1 MNRYRNI
8 RTKKDFNGKR
18 YLRSVIYP
26 LIPETLDDIYVE
38 TEYGDRVDILAHQ
51 FYNDPSLWWII
62 TTANPGKLRRD
73 TYTCPAGLQIRIP
86 IDPNPIIDEFDRIN
100 RAR

>member
-1 MNRYRNI
+1 MNRYRSI
-8 RTKKDFNGKR
+8 PTGKDSLGKR
-18 YLRSVIYP
+18 YIKSPIYP
-26 LIPETLDDIYVE
+26 SIPETLDDIYVE

-73 TYTCPAGLQIRIP
+73 SYMCKGGLQIRIP
-86 IDPNPIIDEFDRIN
+86 LNPNPIIEEFDRIN
-100 RAR
+100 RVR

>member
-1 MNRYRNI
+1 MNRYRDI
-8 RTKKDFNGKR
+8 PKGKDFLGTR
-18 YLRSVIYP
+18 YIKNPIYP
-26 LIPETLDDIYVE
+26 EIPETLDDIYVE

-73 TYTCPAGLQIRIP
+73 SYVCKGGLQIRIP
-86 IDPNPIIDEFDRIN
+86 LNPNPIIEEFNRIN
-100 RAR
+100 RTR

>member
-8 RTKKDFNGKR
+8 NTKKDSDGKR
-18 YLRSVIYP
+18 YLRSTFYP
-26 LIPETLDDIYVE
+26 EIPETLDDIYVE
-38 TEYGDRVDILAHQ
+38 TEYGDRVDVLAYQ
-51 FYNDPSLWWII
+51 FYNDASLWWII

-73 TYTCPAGLQIRIP
+73 SYVCPAGLQIRIP
-86 IDPNPIIDEFDRIN
+86 LDPNPIIDEFDRIN

>member
-1 MNRYRNI
+1 MNRYRSI
-8 RTKKDFNGKR
+8 PTGKDSLGKR
-18 YLRSVIYP
+18 YIKSPIYP

-73 TYTCPAGLQIRIP
+73 SYMCKGGLQIRIP
-86 IDPNPIIDEFDRIN
+86 LNPNPIIEEFDRIN
-100 RAR
+100 RVR

>member
-8 RTKKDFNGKR
+8 LNKKNSEGTR
-18 YLRSVIYP
+18 YIRNAVYP
-26 LIPETLDDIYVE
+26 PIEETLDDIYVE
-38 TEYGDRVDILAHQ
+38 TEMGDRVDILAYQ

-73 TYTCPAGLQIRIP
+73 SYVCPAGIQIRIP
-86 IDPNPIIDEFDRIN
+86 SNPTPIITEFERIN
-100 RAR
+100 KNR

>member
-73 TYTCPAGLQIRIP
+73 TYVCPAGLQIRIP

>member
-8 RTKKDFNGKR
+8 GIKNDSNGKR

-38 TEYGDRVDILAHQ
+38 TEYGDRVDVLAYQ

-62 TTANPGKLRRD
+62 TTANPGKLKRD
-73 TYTCPAGLQIRIP
+73 SYVCPPGLQIRIP
-86 IDPNPIIDEFDRIN
+86 LNPNPIIDEFDRIN
-100 RAR
+100 RVR

>member
-8 RTKKDFNGKR
+8 GIKNDFEGKR

-26 LIPETLDDIYVE
+26 QIPETLDDIYVE
-38 TEYGDRVDILAHQ
+38 TEYGDRLDILAYQ
-51 FYNDPSLWWII
+51 FYNDPSLWWVI

-73 TYTCPAGLQIRIP
+73 TYVCPAGLQIRIP
-86 IDPNPIIDEFDRIN
+86 LNPNPIIDEFERIN
-100 RAR
+100 RDR